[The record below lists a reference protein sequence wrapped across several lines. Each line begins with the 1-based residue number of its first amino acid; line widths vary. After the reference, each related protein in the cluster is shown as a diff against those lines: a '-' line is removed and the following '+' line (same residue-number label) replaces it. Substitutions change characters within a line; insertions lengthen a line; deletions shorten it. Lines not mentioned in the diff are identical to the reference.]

1 MALEQGRRLAA
12 VLEPLYAAALHP
24 ERMAEFSAVLCAA
37 TGSHTGAVMVHDSGH
52 GRGRLDL
59 LVGADPT
66 EAALYETEYAADN
79 LWMLRAQHRMV
90 AGGFMDSDT
99 VATRAE
105 LKRTRY
111 YNEYLRRGDVEQ
123 SLALCAKA
131 DAEGVVVAT
140 LCRSGRLPPY
150 TAQHLALVR
159 QVAPHWANAYAIQRR
174 LSRLERQ
181 VETLEMAVELA
192 PLAMAMLDE
201 ALRVSRMNPVA
212 EQVFRQGQVVR
223 LNQGR
228 PEALVDPP
236 LLKQVLQEAVLGQH
250 VDGCHVR
257 HAGKAVVKDAGGR
270 SVLVASV
277 HPLAPPGRAGGQA
290 AVLFLQALGAG
301 RALATDL
308 RQLFGLTAAEATL
321 ACALHRHADLALAA
335 QECGIALS
343 TAQTRI
349 KLMYD
354 KTGEHGLPALM
365 RLLATVARAGE

>member
-1 MALEQGRRLAA
+1 MDRGRQFAA
-12 VLEPLYAAALHP
+12 VLEPLYAAALQP
-24 ERMAEFSAVLCAA
+24 ERMAGFSAVLCAT
-37 TGSHTGAVMVHDSGH
+37 TGSVTGAVMVHDSGH

-59 LVGADPT
+59 LYGADPA
-66 EAALYETEYAADN
+66 EAAVYETEYAADN

-99 VATRAE
+99 VATRSE
-105 LKRTRY
+105 LERTRH

-131 DAEGVVVAT
+131 DAEGVVLAT

-150 TAQHLALVR
+150 TAQHLALAR

-181 VETLEMAVELA
+181 METLETAVELA
-192 PLAMAMLDE
+192 PLAMAMLDG
-201 ALRVSRMNPVA
+201 ALRVGRMNPVA
-212 EQVFRQGQVVR
+212 ERLFRQGQVMR

-228 PEALVDPP
+228 PEALVDAS
-236 LLKQVLQEAVLGQH
+236 LLRQVLQEAVLGQH
-250 VDGCHVR
+250 VDGRQVR
-257 HAGKAVVKDAGGR
+257 HAGRAVVKDASGR
-270 SVLVASV
+270 SALVASV
-277 HPLAPPGRAGGQA
+277 HPLAATSRADDQA
-290 AVLFLQALGAG
+290 AVLFLQPLGVG

-308 RQLFGLTAAEATL
+308 RQLFGLTVAEATL

-335 QECGIALS
+335 QESGIALA

-354 KTGEHGLPALM
+354 KTGERRLPALM
-365 RLLATVARAGE
+365 RLLAAVAQAGE

>member
-1 MALEQGRRLAA
+1 M
-12 VLEPLYAAALHP
+12 
-24 ERMAEFSAVLCAA
+24 
-37 TGSHTGAVMVHDSGH
+37 
-52 GRGRLDL
+52 
-59 LVGADPT
+59 
-66 EAALYETEYAADN
+66 
-79 LWMLRAQHRMV
+79 
-90 AGGFMDSDT
+90 
-99 VATRAE
+99 
-105 LKRTRY
+105 
-111 YNEYLRRGDVEQ
+111 
-123 SLALCAKA
+123 
-131 DAEGVVVAT
+131 
-140 LCRSGRLPPY
+140 
-150 TAQHLALVR
+150 
-159 QVAPHWANAYAIQRR
+159 APHWANAYAIQRR

-181 VETLEMAVELA
+181 VETLETAVELA
-192 PLAMAMLDE
+192 PLAMAMLDGT
-201 ALRVSRMNPVA
+201 LRVSRMNPVA
-212 EQVFRQGQVVR
+212 EQLFRQGQVVR

-250 VDGCHVR
+250 VDGRHVR

-365 RLLATVARAGE
+365 RLLAAVARAGE